1 MITDSNILNKQCSKT
16 FRIKAFSRI
25 RKVLW
30 QGMIV
35 TLGISSFIA
44 VLQKAAF
51 ATSSTA
57 LSPTESGAIALSSE
71 SLHGID
77 QEDLK
82 DYSNI
87 VSKTK
92 SIPTIKPILLS
103 QNPKDSVIQIPSEIL
118 DLIKRIDVNTGGS
131 SLDSEELV
139 KVRYRVDLS

>member
-1 MITDSNILNKQCSKT
+1 MITDSNIANKQCSKT
-16 FRIKAFSRI
+16 LRIRAFSTI
-25 RKVLW
+25 RKVVW
-30 QGMIV
+30 QGMIL

-51 ATSSTA
+51 AASSTV
-57 LSPTESGAIALSSE
+57 LSQTESGAIALSSE
-71 SLHGID
+71 SLRGIE

-103 QNPKDSVIQIPSEIL
+103 QNPKGAVIQISPKIL

-139 KVRYRVDLS
+139 KVRYRVDLT

>member
-1 MITDSNILNKQCSKT
+1 MITDSNIPNKQCSKT
-16 FRIKAFSRI
+16 FRIRAFSRI

-30 QGMIV
+30 QGMII

-51 ATSSTA
+51 AASSTV
-57 LSPTESGAIALSSE
+57 LSPTESGAVALPSE
-71 SLHGID
+71 SLRGIN
-77 QEDLK
+77 QENLK

-87 VSKTK
+87 VPEIK

-103 QNPKDSVIQIPSEIL
+103 QNTKDSVIQISPQIL

-139 KVRYRVDLS
+139 KVRYRVDLT